1 MAASRRS
8 TKLHLCQHWMLDYHR
23 AASDVN
29 RSMGLKIKTEPS
41 MSRTLVSSTSFGT
54 PASPPKARASFGR
67 QMPFFIGVAG
77 KHHTASKAPPSAMTQ
92 LMRLLTTAG
101 GTASGKTTVC
111 DHIMQRLHDQCVVM
125 LSQDSFYRGLTEEEH
140 QNAHSEFRIISLPA
154 YDMCSL
160 NQRLI
165 NQNRP
170 AGTHLQ
176 APASYKLLQPPV
188 PVA

>member
-1 MAASRRS
+1 MAASRRIA
-8 TKLHLCQHWMLDYHR
+8 KLHLCQHWMLDYHR

-29 RSMGLKIKTEPS
+29 KLMGLKIKTEPS

-54 PASPPKARASFGR
+54 PASPAKARASFGR

-77 KHHTASKAPPSAMTQ
+77 KHHTASKAQSSATTQ
-92 LMRLLTTAG
+92 LFGLLTSAG

-140 QNAHSEFRIISLPA
+140 QNAHSKFAIIPLPA
-154 YDMCSL
+154 YD
-160 NQRLI
+160 I
-165 NQNRP
+165 
-170 AGTHLQ
+170 T
-176 APASYKLLQPPV
+176 
-188 PVA
+188 